1 MNIVTWNVR
10 GLGRP
15 AKRFLVKDFLNLHF
29 ADVCCLQESKLESI
43 PDATWREIGGPRLD
57 KFVFL
62 PSAGASGGIVI
73 GWNSVILTVSDA
85 TKGDFSVSVD
95 FYSKRDN
102 FHWRCTSVYG
112 PNVRH
117 LKDAFWEEIRG
128 CRAI

>member
-1 MNIVTWNVR
+1 M
-10 GLGRP
+10 
-15 AKRFLVKDFLNLHF
+15 
-29 ADVCCLQESKLESI
+29 
-43 PDATWREIGGPRLD
+43 
-57 KFVFL
+57 FL